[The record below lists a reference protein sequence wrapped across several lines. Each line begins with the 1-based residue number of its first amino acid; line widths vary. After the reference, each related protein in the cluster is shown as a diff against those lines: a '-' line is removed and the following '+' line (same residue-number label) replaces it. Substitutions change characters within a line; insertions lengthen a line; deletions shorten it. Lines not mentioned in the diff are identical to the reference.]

1 MSALIEISA
10 LLSAGLSSKSALAN
24 RFDQLSLEQQELIK
38 KGQEF
43 GAPLGPALK
52 ILEQFDNAKADFE
65 AEVES
70 SQAVPRATRTLLL
83 WLPAFALALGQ
94 LVGLDPLASLG
105 SGFGITSFAIAG
117 GLIFLGAHWSK
128 KMLASTQGSFLKPA
142 NDLLAFQLAISSG
155 VGLFEAKRLALESGV
170 GEQAIQ
176 ELVSLA
182 METGVGLSLLIEARI
197 KGLIL
202 SGRTQALVSARA
214 LSVRLLIPLGLT
226 VLPAFLILT
235 TIPMLIGI
243 AN

>member
-10 LLSAGLSSKSALAN
+10 LLSAGLSCKLALAN
-24 RFDQLSLEQQELIK
+24 RFDELSPEQQELIK

-43 GAPLGPALK
+43 GAPLGPTLK

-65 AEVES
+65 AEIKS

-83 WLPAFALALGQ
+83 WLPGFALALGQ

-105 SGFGITSFAIAG
+105 SGFGIASFAIAS
-117 GLIFLGAHWSK
+117 GLIFLGARWSK
-128 KMLASTQGSFLKPA
+128 SMLFKTQGSFLKPA
-142 NDLLAFQLAISSG
+142 SDLLAFQLAILSG
-155 VGLFEAKRLALESGV
+155 VGLFEAKKLAPESGNA
-170 GEQAIQ
+170 EHAIQ
-176 ELVSLA
+176 ELTSLA
-182 METGVGLSLLIEARI
+182 METGVGLSLLIEARV

-202 SGRTQALVSARA
+202 KGRTEALVSARA

-243 AN
+243 VN